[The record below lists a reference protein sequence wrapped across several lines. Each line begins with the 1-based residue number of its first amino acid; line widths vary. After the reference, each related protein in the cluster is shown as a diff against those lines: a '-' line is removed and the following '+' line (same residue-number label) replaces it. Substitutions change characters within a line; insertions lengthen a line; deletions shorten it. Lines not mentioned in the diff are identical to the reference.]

1 MLTEDVWR
9 IFTEKKEE
17 YLREISSDKFPIGIL
32 LGGQGAVGKGQ
43 LNLWAE
49 RLYPENVF
57 LAINGDIYRVWHPDF
72 DKLRKNI
79 WNYSKE
85 TQIFSNVFTERLI
98 EESIINRF
106 SLVVEGTMRSPEV
119 PLQTAK
125 KLRSNGYETA
135 AFVIAACKE
144 FSLLNAFVRY
154 YKEVQS
160 KGFGRMIDI
169 ESHNKAA
176 EGLPK
181 SLDRLFMEKSVDR
194 ICLFDCFAKSMIADY
209 QLSDGKWS
217 SKTLPSSIIIAT
229 RKKQMDDQEGIETLL
244 NEASIALSNTQDKI
258 ITELMRKAYDGLS
271 AKYQSRQLS
280 FCI

>member
-106 SLVVEGTMRSPEV
+106 SLVVEGIMRSPEV

-144 FSLLNAFVRY
+144 FSLLNAFIRY

-176 EGLPK
+176 EGLPQ
-181 SLDRLFMEKSVDR
+181 SVDRLFMEKSVDR

-217 SKTLPSSIIIAT
+217 SEALPSSIIIAT
-229 RKKQMDDQEGIETLL
+229 RKKQMNDQEGIETLL

-258 ITELMRKAYDGLS
+258 ITELMRKAYDELS

>member
-144 FSLLNAFVRY
+144 FSLLNAFIRY

-176 EGLPK
+176 EGLPQ
-181 SLDRLFMEKSVDR
+181 SVDRLFMEKSVDR

-217 SKTLPSSIIIAT
+217 SEALPSSIIIAT
-229 RKKQMDDQEGIETLL
+229 RKKQMNDQEGIETLL

-258 ITELMRKAYDGLS
+258 ITELMRKAYDELS